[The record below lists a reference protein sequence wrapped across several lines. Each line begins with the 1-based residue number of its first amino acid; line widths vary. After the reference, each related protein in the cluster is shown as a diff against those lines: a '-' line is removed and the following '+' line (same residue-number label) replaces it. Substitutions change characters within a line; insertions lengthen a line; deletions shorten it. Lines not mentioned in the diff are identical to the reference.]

1 MKKINETIKNNITKI
16 IGVFLIISPF
26 LDLLTSLGIHYNV
39 NALTVGTILRGLFM
53 LFMIYYSVFINKK
66 NRKRNIIFLSL
77 IFIYLILFLTQV
89 ALTDGSILYEI
100 KVFFKTFYF
109 LVLGVTISNIEKPV
123 DIKYYIICFTTY
135 LLLVFI
141 PNILDIGFN
150 SYEIAKVG
158 QVGWFN
164 SANEISVI
172 LSILTPLLIMY
183 LSHNKNKVLI
193 SIYTIIILVTFFSI
207 GTKVPILSLAI
218 IGVIYIFYFIYK
230 FIKEKNIK
238 KLTVIACTIV
248 LLTGT
253 ITIFLQKT
261 SFYKNIE
268 IHLNY
273 LEVDNILDIFTDIE
287 LIDHFLL
294 GSRLKLSNNN
304 FNEFKTSNITNIF
317 LGIGAEHRQS
327 EMDFFDILINYGL
340 IGSLIIL
347 TILIILIVTEKP
359 KYKLN
364 TFISLLLLFMI
375 SFLSGHV
382 LVSPAVSIFIP
393 LLLFDKN
400 MVK

>member
-1 MKKINETIKNNITKI
+1 MKKINETIKNDITTI

-66 NRKRNIIFLSL
+66 NTKRNIIFLSL